1 MPTQKGIAVI
11 WGVGSTTNITNFGTY
26 KLQTRDYSRKAEK
39 YQSKDENGETK
50 GIVFYEYTERAT
62 FRYIPNA
69 TSGSAVTPVLP
80 SIGDSFS
87 IPDSTLTQ
95 ISGAGW
101 IVEDAGFKG
110 TNESALAADVEAW
123 RYGGAAL

>member
-11 WGVGSTTNITNFGTY
+11 WGVGSTTNISNFGTY
-26 KLQTRDYSRKAEK
+26 KLQSRDYSRKAEK
-39 YQSKDENGETK
+39 AQIKDENGETK

-62 FRYIPNA
+62 FRYIPNN
-69 TSGSAVTPVLP
+69 TSGSAVVLVLP
-80 SIGDSFS
+80 AIGDSFS
-87 IPDSTLTQ
+87 IPDATATQ

-101 IVEDAGFKG
+101 IVEDAGFKA
-110 TNESALAADVEAW
+110 TNEGPLAADVEGW